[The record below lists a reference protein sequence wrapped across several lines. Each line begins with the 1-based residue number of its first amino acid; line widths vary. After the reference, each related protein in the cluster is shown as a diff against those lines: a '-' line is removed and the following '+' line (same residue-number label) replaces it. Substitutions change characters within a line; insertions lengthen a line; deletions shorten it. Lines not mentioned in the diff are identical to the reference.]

1 MMKMEDMKKLI
12 KIPLQFFGEGGGDL
26 DDGFDDE
33 FDDEFDDGYG
43 YEDGDADGEDG
54 DSGNEGG
61 DADGEDGDA
70 GEGGGEGEGS
80 ADNGKAKDP
89 DHSDLIA
96 DLKAL
101 GFVGDD
107 LEAIKADAKAK
118 REAKERGDAASE
130 RKAAQAAGKSHIKGS
145 KPQKGAGGDGTGG
158 VTERRVIGFAEKTGC
173 TREEAR
179 KTLSKHA
186 RMIQGG

>member
-12 KIPLQFFGEGGGDL
+12 KIPLQFFGESGGD
-26 DDGFDDE
+26 DFDDD
-33 FDDEFDDGYG
+33 FG
-43 YEDGDADGEDG
+43 YEDDDNYGYDPDDEGGEDGDGEDG
-54 DSGNEGG
+54 DDGSSDEDSGS
-61 DADGEDGDA
+61 
-70 GEGGGEGEGS
+70 EGEGS
-80 ADNGKAKDP
+80 ADDGKEKDP

-118 REAKERGDAASE
+118 REAKERGDAANE